1 MKRLEKRAVLF
12 TIGGAGYGIIEI
24 LWRGRTHWT
33 MIRAG
38 GICFIIFSRVAER
51 CKAQPLVFKASL
63 CALGVTAVE
72 LLFGVVFNIIFG
84 MGVWDYSDQPLNF
97 LGQIC
102 PLYTLLWAALS
113 LVFVPVAEL
122 LSAWLDGDVLAA
134 DAINV

>member
-33 MIRAG
+33 MIIAG

-51 CKAQPLVFKASL
+51 FKTRPLVFKASL

-122 LSAWLDGDVLAA
+122 LGAWLDGDVLAA